1 MIGADPDRSTR
12 ISPTDGA
19 DAAGELLSS
28 SIADAPAVA
37 TDRFAVVVA
46 TTIDLEL

>member
-1 MIGADPDRSTR
+1 LIGADPDRLTR

-19 DAAGELLSS
+19 DAAELLS
-28 SIADAPAVA
+28 SIADAPDVA

-46 TTIDLEL
+46 AIDLEL